1 LNRLRL
7 ITEKIMNTS
16 QKWVYGMAAGL
27 LTMSLIGCERPPEQE
42 TTSDNKVIQEQP
54 PLETTASEI
63 AKEYADNSVAAD
75 NKFKDKTFNV
85 SGTIVDVQ
93 KNSINE
99 PFVSLKGGVDT
110 TKEPQ
115 FAFIVADREKAFE
128 LKPGQN
134 VKLQCKGLGDLADAP
149 MAGECKILE

>member
-1 LNRLRL
+1 M
-7 ITEKIMNTS
+7 KKS
-16 QKWVYGMAAGL
+16 QKWVYGMSVGL
-27 LTMSLIGCERPPEQE
+27 MTLGLMGCDRPPEQE
-42 TTSDNKVIQEQP
+42 RTSDNKVVEEKA

-75 NKFKDKTFNV
+75 NKFKDTTFNV
-85 SGTIVDVQ
+85 SGTIVDVN

-99 PFVSLKGGVDT
+99 PYVSLKGGVDS

-134 VKLQCKGLGDLADAP
+134 VKLQCKGLGDMADAP
-149 MAGECKILE
+149 MAGECKILD

>member
-1 LNRLRL
+1 MKKL
-7 ITEKIMNTS
+7 
-16 QKWVYGMAAGL
+16 QKCFYGMSVGL
-27 LTMSLIGCERPPEQE
+27 LTLSLMGCDRPPETE
-42 TTSDNKVIQEQP
+42 TTSDNKIIEETA

-63 AKEYADNSVAAD
+63 AKEYADNAVAAD
-75 NKFKDKTFNV
+75 NKFKDTTFNV
-85 SGTIVDVQ
+85 SGTIVEVN
-93 KNSINE
+93 KNEINE
-99 PFVSLKGGVDT
+99 PYVSLKGGVDP

-134 VKLQCKGLGDLADAP
+134 IKLQCKGLGDMADAP

>member
-1 LNRLRL
+1 MM
-7 ITEKIMNTS
+7 KKS
-16 QKWVYGMAAGL
+16 QKWVYGMSVGL
-27 LTMSLIGCERPPEQE
+27 MTLGLMGCERPPEQE
-42 TTSDNKVIQEQP
+42 RTADNKVVEEKA

-75 NKFKDKTFNV
+75 NKFKDTTFNV
-85 SGTIVDVQ
+85 SGTIVDVN

-99 PFVSLKGGVDT
+99 PYVSLKGGVDS

-134 VKLQCKGLGDLADAP
+134 VKLQCKGLGDMADAP
-149 MAGECKILE
+149 MAGECKILD

>member
-1 LNRLRL
+1 MMKK
-7 ITEKIMNTS
+7 T
-16 QKWVYGMAAGL
+16 QKWVYGISVGL
-27 LTMSLIGCERPPEQE
+27 MSLSLIGCDRPPEE
-42 TTSDNKVIQEQP
+42 ERSSDNKVIEEKAP
-54 PLETTASEI
+54 FETTASEI
-63 AKEYADNSVAAD
+63 AKEYADNAVAAD
-75 NKFKDKTFNV
+75 NKFKDTTFNV
-85 SGTIVDVQ
+85 SGTIVDVN

-99 PFVSLKGGVDT
+99 PYVSLKGGVDP

-134 VKLQCKGLGDLADAP
+134 IKLQCKGLGDMADAP

>member
-1 LNRLRL
+1 MM
-7 ITEKIMNTS
+7 KKS
-16 QKWVYGMAAGL
+16 QKWVYGISVGL
-27 LTMSLIGCERPPEQE
+27 MTLGLMGCDRPPEQE
-42 TTSDNKVIQEQP
+42 RTSDNKVVEEKA

-75 NKFKDKTFNV
+75 NKFKDTTFNV
-85 SGTIVDVQ
+85 SGTIVDVN

-99 PFVSLKGGVDT
+99 PYVSLKGGVDS

-134 VKLQCKGLGDLADAP
+134 VKLQCKGLGDMADAP
-149 MAGECKILE
+149 MAGECKILD

>member
-1 LNRLRL
+1 MKKL
-7 ITEKIMNTS
+7 
-16 QKWVYGMAAGL
+16 QKCFYGMSVGL
-27 LTMSLIGCERPPEQE
+27 MTLGLMGCDRPPETE
-42 TTSDNKVIQEQP
+42 RTSDNIIVEEKA

-63 AKEYADNSVAAD
+63 AKEYADNAAAAD
-75 NKFKDKTFNV
+75 NKFKDTTFNV
-85 SGTIVDVQ
+85 SGTIVDVN

-99 PFVSLKGGVDT
+99 PYISLKGGVDP

-115 FAFIVADREKAFE
+115 FAFIVGDREKAFE

-134 VKLQCKGLGDLADAP
+134 IKLQCKGLGDMANAP

>member
-1 LNRLRL
+1 MKKL
-7 ITEKIMNTS
+7 
-16 QKWVYGMAAGL
+16 QKCFYGMSVGL
-27 LTMSLIGCERPPEQE
+27 MTLSLMGCDRPPETE
-42 TTSDNKVIQEQP
+42 RTSDNKIVAEKA

-75 NKFKDKTFNV
+75 NKFKDTTFNV
-85 SGTIVDVQ
+85 SGTIVDVN
-93 KNSINE
+93 KNEINE
-99 PFVSLKGGVDT
+99 PYVSLKGGVDP

-134 VKLQCKGLGDLADAP
+134 IKLQCKGLGDMADAP

>member
-1 LNRLRL
+1 M
-7 ITEKIMNTS
+7 KKS
-16 QKWVYGMAAGL
+16 QKWVYGIAVGLMAV
-27 LTMSLIGCERPPEQE
+27 SLMGCDRPPEQE
-42 TTSDNKVIQEQP
+42 RTSDNKIVEEKA

-75 NKFKDKTFNV
+75 NKFKDITFNV

-99 PFVSLKGGVDT
+99 PYVSLKGGVDP

-134 VKLQCKGLGDLADAP
+134 VKLQCKGLGDMADAP

>member
-1 LNRLRL
+1 MKKSH
-7 ITEKIMNTS
+7 T
-16 QKWVYGMAAGL
+16 WFYGISVGLMAV
-27 LTMSLIGCERPPEQE
+27 SLIGCERPPEQE
-42 TTSDNKVIQEQP
+42 TTSDNKIVAEQP
-54 PLETTASEI
+54 PLETTASDI
-63 AKEYADNSVAAD
+63 AKEYADNAVAAD
-75 NKFKDKTFNV
+75 NKFKDITFNV

-99 PFVSLKGGVDT
+99 PYVSLKGGVDP